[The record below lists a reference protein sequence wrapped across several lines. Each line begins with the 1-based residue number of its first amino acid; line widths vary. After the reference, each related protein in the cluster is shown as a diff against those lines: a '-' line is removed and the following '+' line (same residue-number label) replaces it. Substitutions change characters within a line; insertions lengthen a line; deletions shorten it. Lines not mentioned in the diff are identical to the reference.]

1 MSTQAGGIALERRG
15 WETTGSKLKA
25 RLVPQEGD
33 VLASART
40 ARTDV
45 YTISIIP
52 SAAHV
57 RVTRHS
63 EAIEKVRELAR
74 GLDVDGWF
82 TCDHT
87 HYARVAHF
95 RKARGA
101 SERFREG
108 MGNVAAR

>member
-1 MSTQAGGIALERRG
+1 MSTKTGGIALERRG
-15 WETTGSKLKA
+15 SEITGSKLKG

-33 VLASART
+33 VLASLRT
-40 ARTDV
+40 ARADV

-52 SAAHV
+52 AAAYV

-63 EAIEKVRELAR
+63 EAIEKVHELAR

-95 RKARGA
+95 RKVRAT
-101 SERFREG
+101 SERFPEG